1 VKLQEFLPDIANSN
15 KQLVQSNKMLSTVTD
30 QGFVNYVKST
40 NKASFGGRGMKSEV
54 NYAGLE
60 QLYFDW
66 L

>member
-40 NKASFGGRGMKSEV
+40 QASFGSRGMKSEV

-60 QLYFDW
+60 TLYFDW